1 MNKTSIQWAHSTVN
15 PLMGCL
21 GCELFP
27 EPAAVLDEIDLAVAS
42 VVPSWKRG
50 EARAAMRRLV
60 DTAYNAIEVPREGHS
75 RALTT
80 TNIVHVAGI
89 LAEELA
95 AKHGA
100 AAGVAVR
107 EAIDRRIVC
116 YASKLHLNRASSIV
130 APGRQTN
137 PGYAP
142 SFERISTFPGR
153 AMQMARQADLLG
165 KHDPDK
171 PWADGLPRLIFTG
184 DMGDIFARQ
193 SDFDFIASDVMPA
206 IESPQGRR
214 HIWLLLTKR
223 PERMAEFA
231 RVHGGFPPNVCC
243 MTTITSSENLGRL
256 DRLREV
262 ECTMRGISAEPL
274 WERLEPAAL
283 NLEGIDW
290 MILGGASGTR
300 HSARP
305 FDLQWARELRDCC
318 AQAGVACFVKQLGS
332 NPVHHGRQL
341 RLADRHGGDW
351 NAWPEDLRVRAFPK
365 SFYIYRSGSPR
376 TDLG

>member
-1 MNKTSIQWAHSTVN
+1 MNRTSIQWAHSTVN

-50 EARAAMRRLV
+50 EARAAMRRLI

-95 AKHGA
+95 ARHGA

-116 YASKLHLNRASSIV
+116 YASKLHLHRATSIV
-130 APGRQTN
+130 APGRETN
-137 PGYAP
+137 PGYAQ
-142 SFERISTFPGR
+142 SLERIRAFPGR

-165 KHDPDK
+165 EHDPAK
-171 PWADGLPRLIFTG
+171 PWAEGLPRLIFTG
-184 DMGDIFARQ
+184 DMGDMFARQ
-193 SDFDFIASDVMPA
+193 SDFDFIASDVVAA
-206 IESPQGRR
+206 IESPEGRR

-231 RVHGGFPPNVCC
+231 RLHGRFPRNVCC
-243 MTTITSSENLGRL
+243 MTTITSPENLGRL

-262 ECTMRGISAEPL
+262 DCTMRGISAEPL
-274 WERLEPAAL
+274 WERLDPAGL
-283 NLEGIDW
+283 NLAGIDW
-290 MILGGASGTR
+290 MIVGGASGTR
-300 HSARP
+300 HHAKP

-318 AQAGVACFVKQLGS
+318 AQAGVAFFVKQFGS
-332 NPVHHGRQL
+332 NPVHHGRPL
-341 RLADRHGGDW
+341 VLADRHGGDW
-351 NAWPEDLRVRAFPK
+351 SAWPQDLRVREFPHP
-365 SFYIYRSGSPR
+365 FHTYRR
-376 TDLG
+376 A